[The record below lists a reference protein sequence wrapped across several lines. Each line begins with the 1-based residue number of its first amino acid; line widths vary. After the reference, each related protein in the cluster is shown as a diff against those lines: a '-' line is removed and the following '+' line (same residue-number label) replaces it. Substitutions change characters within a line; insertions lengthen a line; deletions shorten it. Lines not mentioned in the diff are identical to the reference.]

1 MTRAVANTTSGVGA
15 SLLRKEDARHLRGRG
30 QFVSDVQLPHTQDVA
45 FVRSPHAHARIR
57 GIAVA
62 PNAGGRIF
70 TARDLP
76 RLAEMRAVPQV
87 AGFKVS
93 GYPPLATQK
102 VRYVGEAIAACI
114 APTRA
119 EAEDLANTVRVDFE
133 VLPAVIDAAAAVT
146 VAPSLVH
153 ENWANNLFIERVF
166 QDGDIDEVARA
177 ADVVVRRNYRMHRHV
192 AVPLEGRAVLAY
204 RDHRLD
210 ELVVYT
216 STQVPHIIRLGLSEV
231 LGLEERR
238 IRVIAPDVGGG
249 FGSKARL
256 SPEEAVLAA
265 LALEVD
271 HPVRWV
277 EDRGEHFLASTHT
290 RDHRYRVAA
299 YADKRGRV
307 LGIDVELIV
316 DGGAYAMWPNGPFLE
331 TGMAARNLPGPYDI
345 RHYRVKTYTVATNK
359 SPIGP
364 YRGVGRPGACF
375 AIQRTIDEVARAVG
389 RDPA

>member
-1 MTRAVANTTSGVGA
+1 MTRAGANTTSGLRAA
-15 SLLRKEDARHLRGRG
+15 SLRKEHARHLRGRG

-57 GIAVA
+57 GIVVA

-102 VRYVGEAIAACI
+102 VRYVGEAIAVCV

-119 EAEDLANTVRVDFE
+119 QAEDLAKTVRVDFE
-133 VLPAVIDAAAAVT
+133 VLPAVIDAAAAGT
-146 VAPSLVH
+146 GAPSLGH
-153 ENWANNLFIERVF
+153 EDWANNPFIERRV
-166 QDGDIDEVARA
+166 QDGDIDAVARA
-177 ADVVVRRNYRMHRHV
+177 ADVVVHRNYRMHRHV

-238 IRVIAPDVGGG
+238 IRVRG
-249 FGSKARL
+249 K
-256 SPEEAVLAA
+256 
-265 LALEVD
+265 
-271 HPVRWV
+271 
-277 EDRGEHFLASTHT
+277 EDRSDDRQVRCLGLRPRCA
-290 RDHRYRVAA
+290 R
-299 YADKRGRV
+299 RGCSR
-307 LGIDVELIV
+307 
-316 DGGAYAMWPNGPFLE
+316 
-331 TGMAARNLPGPYDI
+331 
-345 RHYRVKTYTVATNK
+345 
-359 SPIGP
+359 
-364 YRGVGRPGACF
+364 GRPGARCGP
-375 AIQRTIDEVARAVG
+375 ARVLPGQAGAVLYDGEPRRRLRCQYARA
-389 RDPA
+389 DPASGE